1 MYVSNG
7 SGFAVPAYT
16 RNAST
21 KETNQRRSG
30 DERREISSVENTTT
44 VYDASDDDNE
54 LALR

>member
-30 DERREISSVENTTT
+30 DERREVSSVENTTT
-44 VYDASDDDNE
+44 LYDASDDDNE